1 MPKPSGGWKG
11 QRGTRQ
17 ERGYGAAWGR
27 LRQTILDRDNHLCQV
42 CKVEGRDTPASE
54 VDHRT
59 PKAKGGTDDPD
70 NLQAICT
77 PCHRAKSAGE
87 GAQGKTWESKRAAYG
102 IPDGMKPSAVP
113 VILIAGPP
121 GSGKTT
127 HAHAIARQGDTII
140 DLDDIVESIC
150 GQRWTG
156 DLPTIGKA
164 LDKRDA
170 ILMGLHARRGGR
182 VILIITGKTPD
193 ERTGWMK
200 ALGQRVRLHVMQT
213 SAAECI
219 RRIKADPARA
229 HAVARQVEV
238 VRAWR

>member
-1 MPKPSGGWKG
+1 MPKTPGGWKG

-17 ERGYGAAWGR
+17 ERGYGREWGR
-27 LRQTILDRDNHLCQV
+27 LRQAILSRDSHLCQV
-42 CKVEGRDTPASE
+42 CKANGRITPANA
-54 VDHRT
+54 VDHIT
-59 PKAKGGTDDPD
+59 PKSQGGTDDPD
-70 NLQAICT
+70 NLQSICD
-77 PCHRAKSAGE
+77 PCHYIKSTAEGHAGKSPEAK
-87 GAQGKTWESKRAAYG
+87 RNAYG
-102 IPDGMKPSAVP
+102 IPQGMKPSAVP

-140 DLDDIVESIC
+140 DLDDITERLC

-156 DLPTIGKA
+156 DIPTVGKA
-164 LDKRDA
+164 LAERDA
-170 ILMGLHARRGGR
+170 ILCSLHARRGNR
-182 VILIITGKTPD
+182 IILIVTGKTPD

-200 ALGQRVRLHVMQT
+200 ALGQRARLHVMQT
-213 SAAECI
+213 SATECI